1 MLHSDDARFVVNSSV
16 LLVFETIHYDK
27 AGETGQTVIAKAE
40 VAEIDAFG
48 TAFLVTEK
56 GIHTQFP
63 VAYLY
68 PAEGSTEREPRW
80 MGGQSVV
87 RDFHNAVQ
95 PASLRRMS
103 VEELRKHLAPP
114 AKPSKSRARGR
125 KK

>member
-16 LLVFETIHYDK
+16 TLVFETIHYDK

-56 GIHTQFP
+56 GVHTQFP

-68 PAEGSTEREPRW
+68 PAEGSTDREPKW

-95 PASLRRMS
+95 PASLRRMP
-103 VEELRKHLAPP
+103 VEEVRRHLEPP
-114 AKPSKSRARGR
+114 AKSPKRQTKGG